1 MQPFETTARRLTPLH
16 LAAAANWPEAVSLL
30 LAAGADKYAQDSLC
44 WLPIDLALQS
54 GCLEAVE
61 LLLEGD
67 CMPQFTTSSGYLRKR
82 MLDCIT
88 SCDERLRHALL
99 RTLIRLRPHL
109 GILQPYGD
117 LTLYGCNSEATLV
130 TISEELF
137 LGGYVDLEIPDWGGQ
152 TPLMSACLHGLLKLA
167 NFFVQH
173 GASISEPHRDSALVA
188 GHSLAATYDPRSLK
202 SNEKL
207 AAKILEAAFN
217 ASNTV
222 HSHCRCSP
230 EGFTPVTA
238 LRRHL
243 HYTKR
248 RERFELL
255 VMSCLRWPMEAVEK
269 QARAFAIGEVFDRL
283 EMTHTCV
290 NIHKPSKQIA
300 EEERLEIEWEEEE
313 LNDQLQ
319 QLMEE
324 YDLRRAKFSGSPL
337 EFLDHFFE
345 SHELDLYSDEYG
357 RLAWW
362 GTDISNW
369 DDPDLLGPG
378 DEYHKRRKSFLVTS
392 YIMGTENKLRKRI
405 CLLSYLTRKPMSD
418 SDNGH
423 GHRN

>member
-44 WLPIDLALQS
+44 CLPIDLALQS

-67 CMPQFTTSSGYLRKR
+67 CMPQFTTSSGYQSTTMRER
-82 MLDCIT
+82 MLNCII

-109 GILQPYGD
+109 GVLQPYSG
-117 LTLYGCNSEATLV
+117 LIFRGCNSEATLV

-137 LGGYVDLEIPDWGGQ
+137 LGGYVDLEIPDWRGQ

-173 GASISEPHRDSALVA
+173 GASISTPHRDSTLVA
-188 GHSLAATYDPRSLK
+188 GHYLAAAYDPPPLK

-230 EGFTPVTA
+230 DGCTPVTA
-238 LRRHL
+238 LRL
-243 HYTKR
+243 QHYTKI
-248 RERFELL
+248 REIFKL
-255 VMSCLRWPMEAVEK
+255 VMSCLRWPMEAVEQ

-283 EMTHTCV
+283 GMKHTCV
-290 NIHKPSKQIA
+290 NINNPSKQIA

-313 LNDQLQ
+313 LNDLLQ

-345 SHELDLYSDEYG
+345 SHELDLYLDGYWRPTSWEK
-357 RLAWW
+357 
-362 GTDISNW
+362 DISNW
-369 DDPDLLGPG
+369 DGPDLLGPG
-378 DEYHKRRKSFLVTS
+378 DGYHKFRESFTGNII
-392 YIMGTENKLRKRI
+392 Y
-405 CLLSYLTRKPMSD
+405 Y
-418 SDNGH
+418 
-423 GHRN
+423 GHREQVTEENMLALLFDEKANV

>member
-1 MQPFETTARRLTPLH
+1 
-16 LAAAANWPEAVSLL
+16 
-30 LAAGADKYAQDSLC
+30 
-44 WLPIDLALQS
+44 
-54 GCLEAVE
+54 
-61 LLLEGD
+61 
-67 CMPQFTTSSGYLRKR
+67 
-82 MLDCIT
+82 
-88 SCDERLRHALL
+88 
-99 RTLIRLRPHL
+99 
-109 GILQPYGD
+109 
-117 LTLYGCNSEATLV
+117 
-130 TISEELF
+130 
-137 LGGYVDLEIPDWGGQ
+137 
-152 TPLMSACLHGLLKLA
+152 
-167 NFFVQH
+167 
-173 GASISEPHRDSALVA
+173 
-188 GHSLAATYDPRSLK
+188 
-202 SNEKL
+202 
-207 AAKILEAAFN
+207 
-217 ASNTV
+217 
-222 HSHCRCSP
+222 
-230 EGFTPVTA
+230 
-238 LRRHL
+238 
-243 HYTKR
+243 
-248 RERFELL
+248 
-255 VMSCLRWPMEAVEK
+255 MEAVEK